1 MKDGPPT
8 GVSATYRRVLRRGVL
23 DTCLL
28 IFIADVVIG
37 VQAPLFPLYTTSLG
51 ASLWLLGLI
60 TAVLGVTRVLSSVPV
75 GMLSDRLD
83 RKTVLVGG
91 MLAFALSFVICAVV
105 PSAGWLVVPRVLQGI
120 ATVATFPLGIAY
132 IGDVVEP
139 RDRGAAVGLY
149 TAAMGLGFAVGP
161 LIGSWVSSAAGY
173 SAAYLAGAFIAV
185 AGAAFGAARLTRK
198 KAISDTS
205 TVLRLGD
212 LPAFAALVR
221 QPVMLMACVANIV
234 MMLSMTGAILTY
246 FPVYAHGIGLS
257 TVAIGTLFAWRGFA
271 SAFGR
276 LPMGPLSSRLPMTW
290 TLAGVLVV
298 EAAINFA
305 ISRTASS
312 ALLAAL
318 LILEGLAYGVF
329 MVSSQLAVASEAGQA
344 NRGAALGLFW
354 TAGSLGDLFGPITLG
369 LVAQAIG
376 VVAVFQTVAGA
387 VLLGAVLVAYLGAI
401 EAQRARR
408 ATVRTA

>member
-1 MKDGPPT
+1 M
-8 GVSATYRRVLRRGVL
+8 L

-28 IFIADVVIG
+28 IFIADVVTG

-91 MLAFALSFVICAVV
+91 MIMFGLSFVGYAIV
-105 PSAGWLVVPRVLQGI
+105 PNAGWLVAPRVLQAI

-139 RDRGAAVGLY
+139 RDRGAAVGVY

-161 LIGSWVSSAAGY
+161 LIGSWVASTAGY
-173 SAAYLAGAFIAV
+173 PAAYITGAFIAFL
-185 AGAAFGAARLTRK
+185 GAAFGAARLIRK

-205 TVLRLGD
+205 SVLRLRD

-221 QPVMLMACVANIV
+221 QPVMVMACVANIV

-276 LPMGPLSSRLPMTW
+276 IPMGPLSSRLPVAW
-290 TLAGVLVV
+290 ILAAVLVV
-298 EAAINFA
+298 EATINLA
-305 ISRTASS
+305 ISRTPSPVA
-312 ALLAAL
+312 LAAL
-318 LILEGLAYGVF
+318 LVLEGIAYGVF
-329 MVSSQLAVASEAGQA
+329 MVSGQLAVASQAGQA
-344 NRGAALGLFW
+344 NSGAALGLFW
-354 TAGSLGDLFGPITLG
+354 MAGSIGDLFGPIAL
-369 LVAQAIG
+369 G
-376 VVAVFQTVAGA
+376 VVAQEVGVVTVFQAVAGA
-387 VLLGAVLVAYLGAI
+387 VVLGAVAVAYLGVLA
-401 EAQRARR
+401 ANRTRR
-408 ATVRTA
+408 ETRQQFDVS